1 MAEEEKP
8 NLKEFVKKQIEV
20 QSLENFKK
28 EAEKQKEKELTEREK
43 AIGKKEKI
51 VIINKK
57 NEPAKKKLGEA
68 GIFLRVLGGGG
79 KSGKKRL
86 SDKIKVLRFQNR
98 LEKLRLQNTISRFRL
113 QKRVERL
120 RAEGKLPILK
130 PTISPISKAF
140 LPYFNPTTEAD
151 INSMFN
157 DINPAS
163 SDMWGEESYFG
174 DEYGNENYY
183 PEDFYGTEFDND
195 PFFHLGIKPRYGV
208 NPLLW

>member
-1 MAEEEKP
+1 MAEENP

-28 EAEKQKEKELTEREK
+28 EAEKQREKELVERGR
-43 AIGKKEKI
+43 AIEKKEKI

-57 NEPAKKKLGEA
+57 NESVKKKLGEA
-68 GIFLRVLGGGG
+68 GIFLRVLGGRIA
-79 KSGKKRL
+79 GKKRL
-86 SDKIKVLRFQNR
+86 SDRIKVLRFQNR

-113 QKRVERL
+113 QKRVEKL
-120 RAEGKLPILK
+120 RAEGKLPIPK
-130 PTISPISKAF
+130 PTIPPISKAF

-151 INSMFN
+151 INSMFH
-157 DINPAS
+157 DTNPAKN
-163 SDMWGEESYFG
+163 DMWGEESYFG
-174 DEYGNENYY
+174 DEYGIENYY

-195 PFFHLGIKPRYGV
+195 PFFHLGIKPRVGV